1 MKSIT
6 IQGTKRESV
15 GKKSTKALRDAELVP
30 CVVYGGEAPLNF
42 SAEERAFKGLVY
54 TPEAHTVSIEVDG
67 NTIPAVLQDIQF
79 HPITDKIL
87 HADFYQLSDDKPVVM
102 EVPVRITGRA
112 KGVVAGGVLRQSF
125 RKLKLKA
132 TPANLPDEIV
142 VDVTPL
148 KIGNKLYVGDIKT
161 NNFIFMHPDNA
172 VVVAVKMS
180 RTAMKGGAAAE
191 DEEDELEAAEVK
203 DQSPDVPTTEEKS
216 TEA

>member
-54 TPEAHTVSIEVDG
+54 TPEAHTVSIEIDG
-67 NTIPAVLQDIQF
+67 ETIPAVLQDIQF

-87 HADFYQLSDDKPVVM
+87 HIDFYQLSDDKPVVM
-102 EVPVRITGRA
+102 EVPVRITGRS

-125 RKLKLKA
+125 RKLKVKA
-132 TPANLPDEIV
+132 IPANLPDEIV

-148 KIGNKLYVGDIKT
+148 RIGNKLYVGGIKAEGYS
-161 NNFIFMHPDNA
+161 FMHPDNA

-180 RTAMKGGAAAE
+180 RNAMKGGAAAMDDE
-191 DEEDELEAAEVK
+191 DEDEAEEVAT
-203 DQSPDVPTTEEKS
+203 QSPDVPTTEEKS
-216 TEA
+216 AE

>member
-30 CVVYGGEAPLNF
+30 CVVYGGAETLNF
-42 SAEERAFKGLVY
+42 SAEEKSFKGLVY

-67 NTIPAVLQDIQF
+67 KTIPAVLQDIQF
-79 HPITDKIL
+79 HPLTDKIL

-102 EVPVRITGRA
+102 EVPVRLTGRA
-112 KGVVAGGVLRQSF
+112 KGVVAGGAMRQTY
-125 RKLKLKA
+125 RKLKVKA
-132 TPANLPDEIV
+132 IPANLPDEIV

-148 KIGNKLYVGDIKT
+148 KIGSKLYVGAIKAEG
-161 NNFIFMHPDNA
+161 FSFMHPDNA

-180 RTAMKGGAAAE
+180 RTAAKGGAAD
-191 DEEDELEAAEVK
+191 DEEEETAEGEAPAADETSA
-203 DQSPDVPTTEEKS
+203 D
-216 TEA
+216 

>member
-54 TPEAHTVSIEVDG
+54 TPEAHTVSIEIDG
-67 NTIPAVLQDIQF
+67 KAIPAVLQDIQF

-87 HADFYQLSDDKPVVM
+87 HIDFYQLSDDKPVVM
-102 EVPVRITGRA
+102 EVPVRITGRS

-125 RKLKLKA
+125 RKLKVKA
-132 TPANLPDEIV
+132 IPANLPDEIV

-148 KIGNKLYVGDIKT
+148 RIGNKLYVGGIKT
-161 NNFIFMHPDNA
+161 EGYSFMHPDNA

-180 RTAMKGGAAAE
+180 RNAMKGGAAAMDDE
-191 DEEDELEAAEVK
+191 DEEEAEEVAT
-203 DQSPDVPTTEEKS
+203 QSPDVPTTEEKS
-216 TEA
+216 AE

>member
-30 CVVYGGEAPLNF
+30 CVVYGGETPLNF
-42 SAEERAFKGLVY
+42 SAEEKAFKGLVY
-54 TPEAHTVSIEVDG
+54 TPEAHTVSIEIDG
-67 NTIPAVLQDIQF
+67 ETIPAVLQDIQF

-87 HADFYQLSDDKPVVM
+87 HIDFYQLSDDKPVVM
-102 EVPVRITGRA
+102 EVPVRITGRS

-125 RKLKLKA
+125 RKLKVKA
-132 TPANLPDEIV
+132 IPANLPDEIV

-148 KIGNKLYVGDIKT
+148 RIGNKLYVGGIKT
-161 NNFIFMHPDNA
+161 EGYSFMHPDNA

-180 RTAMKGGAAAE
+180 RNAMKGGAAAMDDE
-191 DEEDELEAAEVK
+191 DEEEAEEVAT
-203 DQSPDVPTTEEKS
+203 QSPDVPTTEEKS
-216 TEA
+216 AE

>member
-30 CVVYGGEAPLNF
+30 CVVYGGGEPLNF

-67 NTIPAVLQDIQF
+67 QTIPAVLQDIQF

-87 HADFYQLSDDKPVVM
+87 HADFYQLSEDKPVVM
-102 EVPVRITGRA
+102 EVPVRLTGRS
-112 KGVVAGGVLRQSF
+112 KGVVAGGALRQSF
-125 RKLKLKA
+125 RKLKVKA
-132 TPANLPDEIV
+132 IPANLPDEIV
-142 VDVTPL
+142 VDVTQL
-148 KIGNKLYVGDIKT
+148 RIGNKLYIGGIKT
-161 NNFIFMHPDNA
+161 EGYSFMHPDNA

-180 RTAMKGGAAAE
+180 RNALKGAVVEDDEEEEVATEEGAAP
-191 DEEDELEAAEVK
+191 AAEE
-203 DQSPDVPTTEEKS
+203 TTAAE
-216 TEA
+216 

>member
-30 CVVYGGEAPLNF
+30 CVVYGGAETLNF

-67 NTIPAVLQDIQF
+67 QTIPAVLQDIQF

-87 HADFYQLSDDKPVVM
+87 HADFYQLADDKPVVM

-112 KGVVAGGVLRQSF
+112 KGVVSGGAMRQTY
-125 RKLKLKA
+125 RKLKIKA
-132 TPANLPDEIV
+132 LPANLPDEIV

-148 KIGNKLYVGDIKT
+148 KIGNKLYVGDIKADGFT
-161 NNFIFMHPDNA
+161 FMHPDNA

-180 RTAMKGGAAAE
+180 RTAMKGGAVVE
-191 DEEDELEAAEVK
+191 DDEEETTAEGEAPA
-203 DQSPDVPTTEEKS
+203 
-216 TEA
+216 TEATSAE

>member
-6 IQGTKRESV
+6 IQGTKRENV

-30 CVVYGGEAPLNF
+30 CVVYGGQEPISF
-42 SAEERAFKGLVY
+42 STEEKSFKSLVY
-54 TPEAHTVSIEVDG
+54 TPEAHTVELVIEG

-87 HADFYQLSDDKPVVM
+87 HVDFYQLSADKPVIM

-112 KGVVAGGVLRQSF
+112 KGVVAGGVLRQSY
-125 RKLKLKA
+125 RKLKVKA
-132 TPANLPDEIV
+132 IPANLPDEIV

-148 KIGNKLYVGDIKT
+148 KIGNKLYVAALKSEK
-161 NNFIFMHPDNA
+161 FAFMHPDNA
-172 VVVAVKMS
+172 VVAAVKMS
-180 RTAMKGGAAAE
+180 RNAMKGGAAAA
-191 DEEDELEAAEVK
+191 DEEDEEVAEEVK

-216 TEA
+216 AE

>member
-30 CVVYGGEAPLNF
+30 CVVYGGAETLNF

-67 NTIPAVLQDIQF
+67 QTIPAVLQDIQF

-87 HADFYQLSDDKPVVM
+87 HADFYQLADDKPVVM
-102 EVPVRITGRA
+102 EVPVRLTGRA
-112 KGVVAGGVLRQSF
+112 KGVVSGGALRQSF

-132 TPANLPDEIV
+132 LPANLPDEIV

-161 NNFIFMHPDNA
+161 EGFTFMHPDNA

-180 RTAMKGGAAAE
+180 RTAMKGGAAVE
-191 DEEDELEAAEVK
+191 DDDEEETAAEG
-203 DQSPDVPTTEEKS
+203 
-216 TEA
+216 EAPAVEATSAE

>member
-30 CVVYGGEAPLNF
+30 CVVYGGAETLNF
-42 SAEERAFKGLVY
+42 SAEERSFKGLVY

-87 HADFYQLSDDKPVVM
+87 HADFYQLSDDKAVVM
-102 EVPVRITGRA
+102 EVPVRLTGRA
-112 KGVVAGGVLRQSF
+112 KGVVAGGALRQSF
-125 RKLKLKA
+125 RQLKLKA
-132 TPANLPDEIV
+132 IPANLPDEIV

-148 KIGNKLYVGDIKT
+148 KIGNKLYVGDIKADGFT
-161 NNFIFMHPDNA
+161 FMHPDNA

-180 RTAMKGGAAAE
+180 RTAMKGGAAAM
-191 DEEDELEAAEVK
+191 DEEDELEAEEVK

>member
-30 CVVYGGEAPLNF
+30 CVVYGGAETLNF

-67 NTIPAVLQDIQF
+67 QTIPAVLQDIQF
-79 HPITDKIL
+79 HPLTDKIL

-112 KGVVAGGVLRQSF
+112 KGVVSGGAMRQTY
-125 RKLKLKA
+125 RKLKVKA
-132 TPANLPDEIV
+132 LPANLPDEIV

-161 NNFIFMHPDNA
+161 NNFTFMHPDNA

-180 RTAMKGGAAAE
+180 RTAMKGGAVVEDDEEETPAEGEAPAAE
-191 DEEDELEAAEVK
+191 ATSAE
-203 DQSPDVPTTEEKS
+203 
-216 TEA
+216 

>member
-30 CVVYGGEAPLNF
+30 CVVYGGGEPLNF

-67 NTIPAVLQDIQF
+67 QTIPAVLQDIQF

-87 HADFYQLSDDKPVVM
+87 HADFYQLADDKPVVM
-102 EVPVRITGRA
+102 EVPVRITGRS
-112 KGVVAGGVLRQSF
+112 KGVVAGGALRQSF
-125 RKLKLKA
+125 RKLKVKA
-132 TPANLPDEIV
+132 IPANLPDEIV

-148 KIGNKLYVGDIKT
+148 RIGNKLYIGGIKT
-161 NNFIFMHPDNA
+161 EGYTFMHPDNA

-180 RTAMKGGAAAE
+180 RNAMKGGAAAE
-191 DEEDELEAAEVK
+191 DDDEEEVAEEVAT
-203 DQSPDVPTTEEKS
+203 QSPDVPTTEEKS
-216 TEA
+216 AE

>member
-30 CVVYGGEAPLNF
+30 CVVYGGAETLNF

-67 NTIPAVLQDIQF
+67 QTIPAVLQDIQF

-87 HADFYQLSDDKPVVM
+87 HADFYQLSEDKPVVM
-102 EVPVRITGRA
+102 EVPVRLTGRA
-112 KGVVAGGVLRQSF
+112 KGVVSGGALRQSF

-132 TPANLPDEIV
+132 LPANLPDEIV

-161 NNFIFMHPDNA
+161 EGFTFMHPDNA

-180 RTAMKGGAAAE
+180 RTAMKGGAAVE
-191 DEEDELEAAEVK
+191 DDDEEETAAEG
-203 DQSPDVPTTEEKS
+203 
-216 TEA
+216 EAPAVEATSAE

>member
-30 CVVYGGEAPLNF
+30 CVVYGGQETLNF
-42 SAEERAFKGLVY
+42 SATEKSFKGLVY

-67 NTIPAVLQDIQF
+67 QTIPAVLQDIQF
-79 HPITDKIL
+79 HPITDRIL
-87 HADFYQLSDDKPVVM
+87 HVDFYQLSEDKPVIM

-125 RKLKLKA
+125 RKLKVKA
-132 TPANLPDEIV
+132 IPANLPDEIV

-148 KIGNKLYVGDIKT
+148 RIGNKLYVAALKNDAYT
-161 NNFIFMHPDNA
+161 FMHPDNA
-172 VVVAVKMS
+172 VVAAVKMS
-180 RTAMKGGAAAE
+180 RNAMKGGAAAMEDE
-191 DEEDELEAAEVK
+191 DEEEVTEGAAEA
-203 DQSPDVPTTEEKS
+203 TTEETS
-216 TEA
+216 AE

>member
-30 CVVYGGEAPLNF
+30 CVVYGGAETLNF
-42 SAEERAFKGLVY
+42 SATEKSFKGLVY

-67 NTIPAVLQDIQF
+67 KTIPAVLQDIQF
-79 HPITDKIL
+79 HPLTDKIL

-102 EVPVRITGRA
+102 EVPVRLTGRS
-112 KGVVAGGVLRQSF
+112 KGVVAGGAMRQSF
-125 RKLKLKA
+125 RKLKVKA
-132 TPANLPDEIV
+132 IPGNLPDEIV

-148 KIGNKLYVGDIKT
+148 KIGGKLYVGDIKT
-161 NNFIFMHPDNA
+161 EGFTFVHPANA

-180 RTAMKGGAAAE
+180 RTAAKGGVAIDDE
-191 DEEDELEAAEVK
+191 DEEETPEE
-203 DQSPDVPTTEEKS
+203 DVPATEETS
-216 TEA
+216 AE

>member
-30 CVVYGGEAPLNF
+30 CVVYGGNEPLNF
-42 SAEERAFKGLVY
+42 STEEKSFKNLVY

-67 NTIPAVLQDIQF
+67 QTIPAVLQDIQF

-87 HADFYQLSDDKPVVM
+87 HVDFYQLSEDKPVIM

-112 KGVVAGGVLRQSF
+112 KGVVSGGVLRQSF
-125 RKLKLKA
+125 RKLKVKA
-132 TPANLPDEIV
+132 LPANLPDEIV

-148 KIGNKLYVGDIKT
+148 RIGNKLYVAALKNDNYT
-161 NNFIFMHPDNA
+161 FMHPDNA
-172 VVVAVKMS
+172 VVAAVKMS
-180 RTAMKGGAAAE
+180 RNAMKGGAAAMDDE
-191 DEEDELEAAEVK
+191 DEEETTEGAPEAA
-203 DQSPDVPTTEEKS
+203 TEETS
-216 TEA
+216 AE